1 MQSTK
6 RRIVEFCQ
14 EYECILADVRRE
26 YIIPHFVINLTH
38 VFQNLGRNIYQQA
51 RRNILRSGVSA
62 KEYLKN
68 LKETEKKIKLEIK
81 NEKRISKKL
90 IINIVYGVVRHMEII
105 IPFFNSFIIR
115 TDHKR
120 YGLSFSRNEV
130 VLSFKTFAFYIPIGT
145 KYLFGKLGFL
155 RSSLSDPILE
165 KMRLVGLA
173 NTLKRVSFYFGE
185 RDFDHPKLFRAFMLG
200 DGDKNFE
207 LFTKRIQNLFHPS
220 PSTTLR
226 RNLEHLNFE
235 INLLYMFDWDN
246 YHLSL
251 NIHLDYNSRVEKI
264 KTFKNPI
271 NTLMKEVNHL
281 FHLKTLSLKF
291 LIGTRLQRY
300 QDYLFFKSEF
310 QITLPNLKNID
321 LLHFTLTKDSI
332 FSLKNN
338 VLEVLELNYCLLD
351 HSFLNLILHSK
362 SLKKIKLNHCT
373 FPDKMM
379 DITILSALLDSR
391 NLPRLTTL
399 YLSGISFLQTIPVHF
414 VPINMT
420 IKTLVIDV
428 MKQMLRDMEHNIS
441 SILNIVKKM
450 GGLKSLFLLD
460 SGYYGW
466 TLHGRNRL
474 YNLIAK
480 STISDQINVVIPF
493 ADNVGEVSPELVEGR
508 YKIDVV
514 DREMRRDSLFLLSS
528 FISSYNSDRTL
539 VKFDDFLI
547 LSVHGNYKFR
557 LEDVFN
563 VL

>member
-1 MQSTK
+1 MQPKK
-6 RRIVEFCQ
+6 RRVVELCQ
-14 EYECILADVRRE
+14 EYECILDDVRRE
-26 YIIPHFVINLTH
+26 YIIPHFVMSLTQ
-38 VFQNLGRNIYQQA
+38 VFDDLDEDIFREEQFSGSRTKEI
-51 RRNILRSGVSA
+51 IL
-62 KEYLKN
+62 
-68 LKETEKKIKLEIK
+68 KIKALRK
-81 NEKRISKKL
+81 FAKKW
-90 IINIVYGVVRHMEII
+90 IIDIVYGVQHETNIKF
-105 IPFFNSFIIR
+105 PFFSSFIMNNDQERDIKDFER
-115 TDHKR
+115 
-120 YGLSFSRNEV
+120 SRFIK
-130 VLSFKTFAFYIPIGT
+130 SADPIYIPIGT
-145 KYLFGKLGFL
+145 KYLFGKLGFVE
-155 RSSLSDPILE
+155 SVQNDPILE
-165 KMRLVGLA
+165 KINLLGLR
-173 NTLKRVSFYFGE
+173 NTLKRVSFYFGK
-185 RDFDHPKLFRAFMLG
+185 RDFDNNELFRAFMIG

-420 IKTLVIDV
+420 IKTLVIDHLGSEDRTKSQRESV
-428 MKQMLRDMEHNIS
+428 S
-441 SILNIVKKM
+441 SMFEVIKKM
-450 GGLKSLFLLD
+450 GHLKNLFLLD
-460 SGYYGW
+460 KKSYHRSS
-466 TLHGRNRL
+466 LGRNSL
-474 YNLIAK
+474 YNLVAK
-480 STISDQINVVIPF
+480 SRIWESIQVILPFIKRLKGIPKTIRIPKMVTF
-493 ADNVGEVSPELVEGR
+493 
-508 YKIDVV
+508 YTKIDVV
-514 DREMRRDSLFLLSS
+514 DREMRRDSVFLSS
-528 FISSYNSDRTL
+528 FISSFNSDGTL

-547 LSVHGNYKFR
+547 FSVHGNRTFS
-557 LEDVFN
+557 LQDIFN
-563 VL
+563 TL